1 MRTFT
6 KCITIVHEN
15 LGLDDRSAYD
25 CDRSWYGLT
34 HTLKAYDVLFDTQYN
49 MSTIVRDGKTTNVP
63 SGTTNVP
70 GGTANIPSG
79 TANVPGS
86 VNSRKNK
93 KDPNFLFRT

>member
-1 MRTFT
+1 VKSSNLIRIKRSGFLRTFT

-63 SGTTNVP
+63 SGNRERSWFSQV
-70 GGTANIPSG
+70 
-79 TANVPGS
+79 
-86 VNSRKNK
+86 K
-93 KDPNFLFRT
+93 KSQKILIS